1 MSSQNSTS
9 PRSRAGSSPSAEPVV
24 LDGGRLRWEAYE
36 AVVYDGA
43 PVRLAAHAA
52 IEAHRAE
59 LERQVSGGAV
69 LYAVNTG
76 HGSDAAR
83 VVPAEAIARVQT
95 NTVRSHAQG
104 VGALAREVI
113 VRGAMLVKAQAYAQ
127 GPAALSPAV
136 ADGLVGLLNA
146 HVHPVVP
153 LQGSQSASGD
163 LIPNAHIGLAL
174 MGEGEVTV
182 DGHRRPAA
190 GALPCPPLRPA
201 MKDGVGLTNDCA
213 FTAALAFDA
222 VRGATRLVERAE
234 AVAAMSLQGLRGYPE
249 AFDQRLVAL
258 RPHPGAVEAAAHM
271 RDLLAGSALLRAPGR
286 PHDPYC
292 LRCLPQ
298 VHGAVRDALRYARGA
313 IEVEI
318 SSIGDNPV
326 VIAADRV
333 TLSGGN
339 FHGEPLA
346 LPLDT
351 IALALAEIA
360 ALSQARTAHL
370 VDPAWDIGLPPKLT
384 TDPAEG
390 FGLLMLNT
398 AAAALVSEAR
408 VRARPASLE
417 SIGVDPMEDHVS
429 MAAVAARGALA
440 VLDIVRRVVAIE
452 LACAGQ
458 ALDFQGPERASA
470 PARALH
476 AAVRERVAFV
486 AEDGPVDIE
495 RLVEL
500 T

>member
-1 MSSQNSTS
+1 
-9 PRSRAGSSPSAEPVV
+9 
-24 LDGGRLRWEAYE
+24 
-36 AVVYDGA
+36 
-43 PVRLAAHAA
+43 VRLGSTAAMAG
-52 IEAHRAE
+52 HRAE
-59 LERQVSGGAV
+59 LERQVAGGAI

-76 HGSDAAR
+76 YGSDAGR
-83 VVPAEAIARVQT
+83 VVPADAIARTQV
-95 NTVRSHAQG
+95 NTIRSHAQG
-104 VGALAREVI
+104 VGEPAPEPV

-127 GPAALSPAV
+127 GPAALRPEV
-136 ADGLVGLLNA
+136 AEGLVALLNA
-146 HVHPVVP
+146 RVHPVVP

-174 MGEGEVTV
+174 MGEGEVV
-182 DGHRRPAA
+182 ADGRRVAA
-190 GALPCPPLRPA
+190 ADALPVPPLRPA
-201 MKDGVGLTNDCA
+201 MKDGVGLTNDCS

-222 VRGATRLVERAE
+222 VRAGRRLVERAE
-234 AVAAMSLQGLRGYPE
+234 EVAAMTLQGLRGHPE
-249 AFDQRLVAL
+249 AFDERLVNL
-258 RPHPGAVEAAAHM
+258 RPHPGALRSAAHV

-298 VHGAVRDALRYARGA
+298 VHGAVRDALDHAARA
-313 IEVEI
+313 VAVEI
-318 SSIGDNPV
+318 AAVGDNPV
-326 VIAADRV
+326 VIAADGV

-346 LPLDT
+346 LPLDGVAVA
-351 IALALAEIA
+351 IAEVA

-370 VDPAWDIGLPPKLT
+370 VDPRWDVGLPAKLAP
-384 TDPAEG
+384 DPAEG

-440 VLDIVRRVVAIE
+440 VLEIARRVVAIE

-458 ALDFQGPERASA
+458 AVEIQGVEHAA
-470 PARALH
+470 PAARALH
-476 AAVRERVAFV
+476 AALRERVPFA
-486 AEDGPVDIE
+486 AADGRVDVE
-495 RLVEL
+495 PLVGL
-500 T
+500 L